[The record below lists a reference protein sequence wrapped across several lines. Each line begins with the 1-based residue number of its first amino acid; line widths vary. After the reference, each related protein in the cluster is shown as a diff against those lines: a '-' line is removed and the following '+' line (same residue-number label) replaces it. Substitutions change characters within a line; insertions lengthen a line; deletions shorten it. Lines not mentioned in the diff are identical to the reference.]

1 VRVPLLLRLANGD
14 KAELSNDDGRTLL
27 QRLWRLGVGRG
38 SREGLAL
45 SVAISEAFVDDFTV
59 DVNEGDLPAL
69 EQVLFRLGATMQL
82 TPGLNSLRV
91 LIDRVGG

>member
-1 VRVPLLLRLANGD
+1 VPLLLRLANGD

>member
-1 VRVPLLLRLANGD
+1 MRVPLLLRLANGD

>member
-1 VRVPLLLRLANGD
+1 MVPLLLRLANGD